1 MSKNEQ
7 ELKKE
12 IRVENK
18 RSSDNL
24 NQVTVGFSKIVGLNE
39 FLTCTFHIFGAT
51 AADDLSPRVLLKLAE
66 ESSKKTPTLHHR
78 F

>member
-1 MSKNEQ
+1 MTENEQ

-39 FLTCTFHIFGAT
+39 FLTYQNSSLSLIIYTPNANM
-51 AADDLSPRVLLKLAE
+51 ADLSIGPGLVARKQRPR
-66 ESSKKTPTLHHR
+66 
-78 F
+78 

>member
-1 MSKNEQ
+1 MTKNEQ

-24 NQVTVGFSKIVGLNE
+24 NQVTVGFSKIVKGVSN
-39 FLTCTFHIFGAT
+39 
-51 AADDLSPRVLLKLAE
+51 
-66 ESSKKTPTLHHR
+66 SSKFFSILI
-78 F
+78 

>member
-1 MSKNEQ
+1 MIENEQ

-24 NQVTVGFSKIVGLNE
+24 NQVTVGFSKIVGLKE
-39 FLTCTFHIFGAT
+39 FLTYQNSSLSLIIHRMQIWRISQSAT
-51 AADDLSPRVLLKLAE
+51 V
-66 ESSKKTPTLHHR
+66 
-78 F
+78 

>member
-1 MSKNEQ
+1 MTENEQ

-24 NQVTVGFSKIVGLNE
+24 NQVTVGFSKIVGLKE
-39 FLTCTFHIFGAT
+39 FLTYQNSS
-51 AADDLSPRVLLKLAE
+51 LSLII
-66 ESSKKTPTLHHR
+66 HR
-78 F
+78 MQIWRISQSAPV

>member
-1 MSKNEQ
+1 MIENEQ

-24 NQVTVGFSKIVGLNE
+24 NQVTVGFSKIVGLKE
-39 FLTCTFHIFGAT
+39 FLN
-51 AADDLSPRVLLKLAE
+51 
-66 ESSKKTPTLHHR
+66 
-78 F
+78 